1 MNNGANTKNVPENTS
16 RSEYLIVILKMFAQ
30 RTSLL
35 LLLLLHR
42 PSQGQDQNE
51 TRVDDENVTVDASFN
66 SKAQDLLRGL
76 IESLGACGAD
86 SDCGDRRAC
95 IEVSFTFLNSI

>member
-76 IESLGACGAD
+76 IESLGACEAD

>member
-51 TRVDDENVTVDASFN
+51 TRVDDGPVTVD
-66 SKAQDLLRGL
+66 KAQDLLEGL
-76 IESLGACGAD
+76 LHKLLECGAD
-86 SDCGDRRAC
+86 SDCGDHRAC